1 MKEYP
6 KALYLNKSTHVIVND
21 EIEDLEYQEQGYGG
35 FADAP
40 DEVVVDVEPDTE
52 LAQLK
57 QELVEFNADN
67 EALHQRNELL
77 TKENEQLKAQ
87 IEELTKPI
95 DSAVSDTLP
104 REEIIAQLNELQIE
118 FNPKAGTAVLAAK
131 LAKAQE

>member
-6 KALYLNKSTHVIVND
+6 KALYRTKSDHVIVND
-21 EIEDLEYQEQGYGG
+21 EIEELEYLEQGYGNY
-35 FADAP
+35 ADAP
-40 DEVVVDVEPDTE
+40 DEPETIDSDSE
-52 LAQLK
+52 LSQLK
-57 QELVEFNADN
+57 QELVEYNADN
-67 EALHQRNELL
+67 EALRQRNELL

-95 DSAVSDTLP
+95 DSAISDKS
-104 REEIIAQLNELQIE
+104 RADIIAQLTAQGIE

>member
-6 KALYLNKSTHVIVND
+6 KALYRTKSDHVIVND
-21 EIEDLEYQEQGYGG
+21 ETEELEYLEQGYGS
-35 FADAP
+35 FVDAP
-40 DEVVVDVEPDTE
+40 DEVAIEAAPDAE
-52 LAQLK
+52 LAQLN

-67 EALHQRNELL
+67 EALRQRNELL

-87 IEELTKPI
+87 ITELTKPI
-95 DSAVSDTLP
+95 DVASSDTLP
-104 REEIIAQLNELQIE
+104 REEIIAQLNELKIE